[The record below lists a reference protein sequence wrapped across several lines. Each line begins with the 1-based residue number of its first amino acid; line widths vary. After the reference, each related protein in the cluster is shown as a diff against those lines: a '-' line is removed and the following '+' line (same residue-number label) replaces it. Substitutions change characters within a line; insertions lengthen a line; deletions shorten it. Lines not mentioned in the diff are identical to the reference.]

1 MSTIS
6 IQKINALD
14 ELFTQVFNL
23 RERILRKPLG
33 LSLFQEDTSGDQEDD
48 IFIALENNH
57 VIACLMAKDLGK
69 GVLKLRQMAV
79 DNFCQGRGI
88 GKLLMQEAEA
98 DAKNRGFKRIE
109 LHARQNAIGFY
120 QQLGY
125 TIYGDTFIE
134 VTIPHMAMEK
144 LV

>member
-1 MSTIS
+1 MPTIS
-6 IQKINALD
+6 IQKINTLSK
-14 ELFTQVFNL
+14 LFPQVFDL
-23 RERILRKPLG
+23 REAVLRKPLG
-33 LSLFQEDTSGDQEDD
+33 LSLYQEDTSGDQEDD
-48 IFIALENNH
+48 IFVALEEDK

-98 DAKNRGFKRIE
+98 DAKKQGFKRIE

-125 TIYGDTFIE
+125 TTYGDIFTE
-134 VTIPHMAMEK
+134 VTIPHQAMEK

>member
-6 IQKINALD
+6 IQKITTQS
-14 ELFTQVFNL
+14 EFFPQVFDL
-23 RERILRKPLG
+23 REKVLRSPLG
-33 LSLFQEDTSGDQEDD
+33 LSLYHEDTSGDHEDD
-48 IFIALENNH
+48 IFIAMENNQ
-57 VIACLMAKDLGK
+57 VIACLMAKNLGK
-69 GVLKLRQMAV
+69 GILKLRQMAV
-79 DNFCQGRGI
+79 DGNHQRRGI

-98 DAKNRGFKRIE
+98 DAKNRGFSRIE

-125 TIYGDTFIE
+125 TAYGDTFTE
-134 VTIPHMAMEK
+134 VTIPHLAMEK

>member
-6 IQKINALD
+6 IQKINTRS
-14 ELFTQVFNL
+14 EFFPQVFDL
-23 RERILRKPLG
+23 REKVLRNPLG
-33 LSLFQEDTSGDQEDD
+33 LSLYHEDTSGDYEDD
-48 IFIALENNH
+48 IFIAIENNQ
-57 VIACLMAKDLGK
+57 VLACLMAKDLGE

-79 DNFCQGRGI
+79 DANCQGKGI
-88 GKLLMQEAEA
+88 GKRLMQEAEA
-98 DAKNRGFKRIE
+98 DAKNRGFNRIE

-125 TIYGDTFIE
+125 TVYGDIFTE
-134 VTIPHMAMEK
+134 VTILHMAMEK